1 MNSGNS
7 PSSRPALNPRPDV
20 EALLDPHNVVIVGA
34 TDKPGNWAQRC
45 WRNLGR
51 YGYGG
56 SVYPLNPRREE
67 VWGTRCYTGYSEL
80 PEPPDHLAVFVP
92 APFVEATLREGAA
105 AGARSATVVSAGFDE
120 APDPVAVERGR
131 QLSAAIAELGIAVS
145 GPNCL
150 GNFNGRAKFVTMTDN
165 RPQRAEPGPIA
176 IVGQSGGLVMAL
188 KRTLEERGMDVGYIV
203 TSGNEAGLKTADYIE
218 YFAADPQT
226 RVIVSYL
233 EAVREPH
240 RFLAA
245 CAAAREAGKPVIVVK
260 LGTSDNGRAA
270 ALAHTGA
277 LAGSIAAFDA
287 IAGDAG
293 AVRVATLDD
302 VVEMA
307 EYLLHARLPK
317 GDGLGAMTFS
327 GGLRGVLLDQ
337 AAAHGLSFPP
347 LAAKTR
353 KRLGKLLGVGTV
365 IGNPLDSG
373 FGALTSR
380 ETYIRCVEAMLDD
393 PGVDTLLL
401 QEELL
406 RSPEAG
412 DKEHNMR
419 AVNALAARA
428 RKPIAFVTMIS
439 HGLNDYARNL
449 RDGLRHVAF
458 LQEADKSLRTVRS
471 VISYAMRSSKKAA
484 AKRRDKPAPPA
495 AVRRLLEQTGDRPGP
510 TPLSEVESKAL
521 LRAYGL
527 RTPRERLAGS
537 AAEAARVARAIGFP
551 VVLKAVGADLT
562 HKSDAGGVLLNNGTV
577 SAVRQGHGTIL
588 RSVARKAKGVAIEGV
603 LVAEQVAGDLELVI
617 GASRDPEMGTM
628 VMFGSGG
635 VALELYRDVA
645 FAAPTLD
652 EAGVAALVA
661 RTRAARLIDGYRG
674 APALDRKA
682 LVKALM
688 AVSRLAC
695 DLGDRLESIDVNPF
709 VLRRRGGIALDAL
722 VVLAAA
728 GRDGPAPDRKPCHA

>member
-1 MNSGNS
+1 MS
-7 PSSRPALNPRPDV
+7 PSRPRPSPPGTTPRPDV
-20 EALLDPHNVVIVGA
+20 EALLNPHNVVIVGA

-51 YGYGG
+51 YGYRGA
-56 SVYPLNPRREE
+56 VYPLNPRREE
-67 VWGTRCYTGYSEL
+67 VWGVRCYRSYAEL

-92 APFVEATLREGAA
+92 APFVEETLRQGAA

-120 APDPVAVERGR
+120 SPDPAAVERGR
-131 QLSAAIAELGIAVS
+131 RLSAAVAELGIAVS

-150 GNFNGRAKFVTMTDN
+150 GNFNGRARFVTMTDN
-165 RPQRAEPGPIA
+165 RPQPTEAGPVA
-176 IVGQSGGLVMAL
+176 VVGQSGGLVMAL
-188 KRTLEERGMDVGYIV
+188 KRTLEERGMAVGYVV

-218 YFAADPQT
+218 YFTADPQT
-226 RVIVSYL
+226 RIIVSYL
-233 EAVREPH
+233 EAVREPE

-260 LGTSDNGRAA
+260 LGTSDHGRAA

-287 IAGDAG
+287 VAGDAG

-317 GDGLGAMTFS
+317 GGGLGAMTFS

-337 AAAHGLSFPP
+337 ADAHGLSFPP
-347 LAAKTR
+347 LAPKTR
-353 KRLGKLLGVGTV
+353 KRLEKLLGVGAV

-380 ETYIRCVEAMLDD
+380 ETYIRCVETMLDD

-406 RSPEAG
+406 RAPEGG

-419 AVNALAARA
+419 AVNELAARA

-471 VISYAMRSSKKAA
+471 VISYAMRWSRKGAG
-484 AKRRDKPAPPA
+484 KRRRGWATPP
-495 AVRRLLEQTGDRPGP
+495 AVRRRLDRNRGGPGP
-510 TPLSEVESKAL
+510 TPLSEVDSKAL
-521 LRAYGL
+521 LRAYGV
-527 RTPRERLAGS
+527 RTPKERLAGS
-537 AAEAARVARAIGFP
+537 AAEAARVARGLGFP
-551 VVLKAVGADLT
+551 VVLKAAGAELT
-562 HKSDAGGVLLNNGTV
+562 HKSDAGGVLLDVRTAA
-577 SAVRQGHGTIL
+577 AVRQGYGAVL
-588 RSVARKAKGVAIEGV
+588 RNVARKAGGAAIDGV
-603 LVAEQVAGDLELVI
+603 LVAEHVAGDLELVI
-617 GASRDPEMGTM
+617 GASRDPEMGPV

-635 VALELYRDVA
+635 VSLELYRDVA

-652 EAGVAALVA
+652 EADAEALIA

-682 LVKALM
+682 VVKALV

-695 DLGDRLESIDVNPF
+695 DLGRRLESIDVNPF
-709 VLRRRGGIALDAL
+709 VLRPRGGVALDAL
-722 VVLAAA
+722 VVLAGP
-728 GRDGPAPDRKPCHA
+728 GRDAASR